1 MRFDVNLAIMK
12 ITHVDREVDS
22 RSKMSFSAMY
32 GSWREIEHDAFYTQ
46 KYRGWEGKLA
56 ISTSFVLRSRTKD
69 LE

>member
-32 GSWREIEHDAFYTQ
+32 GSWRESMMLSIPKSIEDGMESSPFRRALF
-46 KYRGWEGKLA
+46 
-56 ISTSFVLRSRTKD
+56 
-69 LE
+69 

>member
-32 GSWREIEHDAFYTQ
+32 GSWRE
-46 KYRGWEGKLA
+46 R
-56 ISTSFVLRSRTKD
+56 
-69 LE
+69 